1 MSETSAGAFTAYR
14 DAVNELLDAG
24 DTFEE
29 VEEAIEGIAELTEDQ
44 RAALWLIAFSKRD
57 RAARHRTPGLF
68 SVN

>member
-1 MSETSAGAFTAYR
+1 MSEATAR
-14 DAVNELLDAG
+14 VFATHRNAINELLDAG
-24 DTFEE
+24 DTFDE

-57 RAARHRTPGLF
+57 RAVRHQTPDLF

>member
-1 MSETSAGAFTAYR
+1 MSEATAR
-14 DAVNELLDAG
+14 VFATHRNAINELLDAG
-24 DTFEE
+24 DTFDE

-57 RAARHRTPGLF
+57 RAVRHRTPDLF